1 MTGSRDLRSV
11 LRLVAS
17 GYRNIALTLLQ
28 GVAMIA
34 AAGIVGA
41 VIVFPLWFAATR
53 ATGIYTIS
61 ILGLVA
67 AAVIVNFLR
76 RIRLQRTGTFLPIL
90 KTAGRILLVFAGVYA
105 TIVLF
110 ARGLAGPAAALA
122 LAGLVWLG
130 YAASG
135 GRTRHNADE
144 APHR

>member
-34 AAGIVGA
+34 AAGLVGA
-41 VIVFPLWFAATR
+41 VIVIPLWFAATR
-53 ATGIYTIS
+53 ATAIYTTA

-67 AAVIVNFLR
+67 TVIIVNLVR

-90 KTAGRILLVFAGVYA
+90 KTAARILVVFAGIYA

-110 ARGLAGPAAALA
+110 ARGLVVPAAALA

-135 GRTRHNADE
+135 GRTTHHADE

>member
-28 GVAMIA
+28 GVAMLA
-34 AAGIVGA
+34 AAGLVGA
-41 VIVFPLWFAATR
+41 VIVIPLWFAATR
-53 ATGIYTIS
+53 ATAIYTTA

-67 AAVIVNFLR
+67 AVIIVNLVR

-90 KTAGRILLVFAGVYA
+90 KTAARILVVFAGIYA
-105 TIVLF
+105 TVVLF
-110 ARGLAGPAAALA
+110 ARGLMVPAAALA

-135 GRTRHNADE
+135 GRTAHNADE

>member
-34 AAGIVGA
+34 AAGLVGA
-41 VIVFPLWFAATR
+41 VIVIPLWFAATR
-53 ATGIYTIS
+53 ATAIYTTA

-67 AAVIVNFLR
+67 AVVIVNLVR
-76 RIRLQRTGTFLPIL
+76 RIRLQRTGIFLPIL
-90 KTAGRILLVFAGVYA
+90 KTAARILLVFAGIYA

-110 ARGLAGPAAALA
+110 ARGLVVPAAALA

-135 GRTRHNADE
+135 GRTTQNADE